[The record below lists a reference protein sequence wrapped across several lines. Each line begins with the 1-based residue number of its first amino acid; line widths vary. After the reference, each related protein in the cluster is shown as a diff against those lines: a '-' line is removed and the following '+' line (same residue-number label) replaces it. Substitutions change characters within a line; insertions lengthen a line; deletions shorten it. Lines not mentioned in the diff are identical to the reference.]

1 MVRPEIVKQPLDT
14 DRRSE
19 TVEPPATTG
28 DALSLAARYLES
40 VVEGLELCP
49 YAAPAR
55 RAGGVRMERIVS
67 AHDAKHCAARV
78 ALLAQ
83 NATIEAILL
92 VFDLEKGDPRHGTRA
107 FEVFLRDFQAL
118 HRASGAPAF
127 YSVMFHPGIEERAPR
142 TTPDSLVQVIRRAPV
157 PMIQC
162 LRASSMDA
170 VRARVQAGA
179 RDRLAAEAPGGGAIT
194 DAVLSREIA
203 QANFERYGAGAGRH
217 TLEERINA
225 LAERRNQGRD

>member
-1 MVRPEIVKQPLDT
+1 MSDEQWRAAG
-14 DRRSE
+14 E
-19 TVEPPATTG
+19 TQSMAG

-40 VVEGLELCP
+40 VVEDLDLCP
-49 YAAPAR
+49 YAAQAR
-55 RAGGVRMERIVS
+55 RAGGVVMERVVS

-78 ALLAQ
+78 AALAQ
-83 NATIEAILL
+83 NDATEAILL
-92 VFDLEKGDPRHGTRA
+92 VFDLEEGDPRHGTRA
-107 FEVFLRDFQAL
+107 FEAFLRDFQAL

-127 YSVMFHPGIEERAPR
+127 YSVMFHPWIEEHVPR

-179 RDRLAAEAPGGGAIT
+179 RDRLAAEAPGGGVIT

-203 QANFERYGAGAGRH
+203 QANFQRYGAGAGRR
-217 TLEERINA
+217 TLEDRINA
-225 LAERRNQGRD
+225 LAEPGNQGRD